1 MEITEKLL
9 LELQN
14 RLKVGSRRGVHLNA
28 IPARSRY
35 KFDLTRLSHIDENL
49 PQNFINA
56 LLSDQHLKF
65 KVSWKDNVPD
75 LNSLFEDD
83 QVQLVKITK
92 SFENLINQTDAI
104 ESEKGINTF
113 GFGFPLLIR
122 RDQSDK
128 KLTVAPILIWS
139 LKIKR
144 TKEFNT
150 WVILR
155 DEDDPIYINEVLI
168 NHLQSDSQIEINP
181 IPPELLDDGLIDK
194 GELID
199 ICVDLIKTVN
209 SSTPND
215 LRDTFKQKTIFEII
229 EETLEEVLD
238 DNLANRHSIY
248 ITDVCKACNYTLFD
262 KMRDKSK
269 SKVFKSCRDNFFK
282 EELKKINPKVVLSL
296 GGSAYSSYTAL
307 DGIEDTIYPSKESPT
322 GRMSSN
328 KNGDEG
334 DHGKVY
340 LSKNKRYLIPLI
352 HPSGAARGSSGKD
365 DDYGRTVKKA
375 LTHVADDFRLRE
387 KT

>member
-1 MEITEKLL
+1 MTRINFPNDFISSKETKAILSDLNNCNGCSVKCGKNGTGLVPADFYGGRPNGVMILAENPGWQNTSTRNFILSLAESDWQKITLLRLLFYNWINGLNEKL
-9 LELQN
+9 
-14 RLKVGSRRGVHLNA
+14 
-28 IPARSRY
+28 
-35 KFDLTRLSHIDENL
+35 
-49 PQNFINA
+49 
-56 LLSDQHLKF
+56 
-65 KVSWKDNVPD
+65 
-75 LNSLFEDD
+75 
-83 QVQLVKITK
+83 
-92 SFENLINQTDAI
+92 
-104 ESEKGINTF
+104 KG
-113 GFGFPLLIR
+113 
-122 RDQSDK
+122 
-128 KLTVAPILIWS
+128 
-139 LKIKR
+139 
-144 TKEFNT
+144 
-150 WVILR
+150 
-155 DEDDPIYINEVLI
+155 
-168 NHLQSDSQIEINP
+168 
-181 IPPELLDDGLIDK
+181 
-194 GELID
+194 
-199 ICVDLIKTVN
+199 
-209 SSTPND
+209 
-215 LRDTFKQKTIFEII
+215 DTFKQKTIFEII